1 MGGWTGPADC
11 DTSQCSRAGQDRKVL
26 LAVNSLT
33 SLTSLNTQIMTM
45 SKEIAIHCDSKIRET
60 DCQEYEDSDD
70 ENIDVGSNYNE
81 SMR

>member
-1 MGGWTGPADC
+1 
-11 DTSQCSRAGQDRKVL
+11 
-26 LAVNSLT
+26 
-33 SLTSLNTQIMTM
+33 M
-45 SKEIAIHCDSKIRET
+45 SKEIAINCET